1 MIIAEISII
10 PVGTKT
16 PGVSKYVAKAVD
28 ELKKLGLKPEL
39 TAMGTIFEA
48 ERLALILNA
57 FEAVH
62 ESVFEQG
69 AERVVTT
76 LKIDERRDKEGTIK
90 QKLHAAY
97 PLSLLHTCILVQSFS
112 FL

>member
-1 MIIAEISII
+1 MIIAEITVI
-10 PVGTKT
+10 PIGTKT

-28 ELKKLGLKPEL
+28 VLKKMGLQPEL

-48 ERLALILNA
+48 EDISVISKA
-57 FEAVH
+57 FESVH

-76 LKIDERRDKEGTIK
+76 LKIDERRDKEGSIK
-90 QKLHAAY
+90 QKMHSAVFA
-97 PLSLLHTCILVQSFS
+97 Q
-112 FL
+112 

>member
-1 MIIAEISII
+1 MIIAEITVI
-10 PVGTKT
+10 PIGTKT
-16 PGVSKYVAKAVD
+16 ASVSKYVAKAVD
-28 ELKKLGLKPEL
+28 ALKKLGLKPEL

-48 ERLALILNA
+48 EEISVILKA

-76 LKIDERRDKEGTIK
+76 LRIDERRDKEGSIK
-90 QKLHAAY
+90 QKVRSVTSAQN
-97 PLSLLHTCILVQSFS
+97 SMDF
-112 FL
+112 